1 MSEAN
6 VEEKKPKPKLKINLA
21 GALPVMRLVAI
32 ILAGFVFVLMA
43 ISIMIM
49 MYTLFAPADWPRLVN
64 LPASAEAPH
73 SVSEQE
79 SKPVNQEAV
88 PRAEPTSPYIVIK
101 PGEGLLLDT
110 GTKIIN
116 LADPSGRKYIR
127 INVVLE
133 FVPPDASF
141 YQLQGEAQ
149 VAYKEAFDEEINKRL
164 PVINDI
170 IIMLVSTKDY
180 QTLYTADGKETLR
193 NQMIDA
199 INARLPE
206 YKLMSVYF
214 TEFVIQ

>member
-6 VEEKKPKPKLKINLA
+6 IEDKKPKPKLKINMA
-21 GALPVMRLVAI
+21 GIMPVMRLVAI
-32 ILAGFVFVLMA
+32 ILAGFVFILMA

-49 MYTLFAPADWPRLVN
+49 MYTLFAPPEWPHIVN
-64 LPASAEAPH
+64 LPASGESATSGEENAE
-73 SVSEQE
+73 
-79 SKPVNQEAV
+79 NQEVQAIS
-88 PRAEPTSPYIVIK
+88 PHAEPTSPYIVIK
-101 PGEGLLLDT
+101 PGEGLLMDT

-116 LADPSGRKYIR
+116 LADPNGRKYIR

-141 YQLQGEAQ
+141 YQLEGEAQ
-149 VAYKEAFDEEINKRL
+149 VAYKEAFDEEITKRL

-170 IIMLVSTKDY
+170 VIMLVSTKDY

-193 NQMIDA
+193 NQMIEA
-199 INARLPE
+199 INNRLPE
-206 YKLMSVYF
+206 FKLMSVYF

>member
-6 VEEKKPKPKLKINLA
+6 VEEKKPKPKLKFNLA
-21 GALPVMRLVAI
+21 GAVPVMRLVAI

-64 LPASAEAPH
+64 MSTSGETSH
-73 SVSEQE
+73 SESVSENQ
-79 SKPVNQEAV
+79 PINQEAV
-88 PRAEPTSPYIVIK
+88 PRTEPTSPYIVIK
-101 PGEGLLLDT
+101 PGEGLLMDT

-116 LADPSGRKYIR
+116 LADPGGRKYIR

-141 YQLQGEAQ
+141 YQLEGEAQ
-149 VAYKEAFDEEINKRL
+149 LAYKEAFDEEITKRL

-193 NQMIDA
+193 NQMIEA
-199 INARLPE
+199 INSRLPE